1 MARVHALAASLSPNT
16 ASDCAR
22 AAIVAGCALA
32 LILAGSPLPL

>member
-1 MARVHALAASLSPNT
+1 MARVRTLAASLATNS
-16 ASDCAR
+16 AGDCAR